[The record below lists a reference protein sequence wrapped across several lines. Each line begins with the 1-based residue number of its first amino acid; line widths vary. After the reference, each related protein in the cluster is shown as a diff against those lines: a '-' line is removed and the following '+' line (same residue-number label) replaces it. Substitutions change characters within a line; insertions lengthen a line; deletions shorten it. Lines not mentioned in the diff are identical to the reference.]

1 MFRSFFFLASILM
14 TSVVWG
20 QPDRAHAEA
29 SLQITAFEGV
39 ATHPETG
46 QILYHEAHT
55 VTLQAG
61 QPLKAETLYTSP
73 RGDKWAEL
81 TTDYATSD
89 DRYTYRFQDFRT
101 GKIHGVKLD
110 TQGRPVMFSRS
121 HADEPLEEERYE
133 PGKTSVVSVAGQV
146 FHWMLREQILSGRL
160 PPGADLEFRLLL
172 PPLSDYFTFQVQAL
186 GEEQGKVRLTVD
198 LDNFFLRWLA
208 KAGMGVVYE
217 RHTGRLLEYVGPS
230 SMTDDGGDL
239 IDNVKIV
246 YRYTG

>member
-1 MFRSFFFLASILM
+1 MH
-14 TSVVWG
+14 
-20 QPDRAHAEA
+20 AH
-29 SLQITAFEGV
+29 LTAFIVLATFAGATGTPADAAGDTSIRTTAFDGV
-39 ATHPETG
+39 ATHLETG
-46 QILYHEAHT
+46 EVLYRESHR
-55 VTLQAG
+55 VTLRAG
-61 QPLKAETLYTSP
+61 QPHQAETIYTSP
-73 RGDKWAEL
+73 RGDRWAVL
-81 TTDYATSD
+81 TTHYTTAT

-101 GKIHGVKLD
+101 GKVHGVKLD
-110 TQGRPVMFSRS
+110 AQGRPVMFSRS

-133 PGKTSVVSVAGQV
+133 PGKTSVVSVAGQG
-146 FHWMLREQILSGRL
+146 FHWMLREQILAGQL

-186 GEEQGKVRLTVD
+186 GEEQGKVRLNVD